1 MKVVQILTPEFS
13 NISNVNNIELGP
25 GEKMTIIQ
33 VLIGKIENDFQF
45 FASLSDGAE
54 LDIKSVIVARNGSNF
69 KYNYTVNQYGV
80 NSVSNFRLISALSG
94 KSHKETTM
102 QINFARGAHGA
113 RGSEAESVV
122 LSENAKNITLPII
135 NCDEEDVV
143 GSHSLSTGHID
154 PLQLQYLI
162 TRGFSEAQARSMITR
177 ARILDILNLINDDT
191 KLQYVYEALNE

>member
-13 NISNVNNIELGP
+13 NISNENNIELGP

-69 KYNYTVNQYGV
+69 KYNYTVDQHGV

-94 KSHKETTM
+94 NSKKETTM
-102 QINFARGAHGA
+102 QIDFARGAHGA

-122 LSENAKNITLPII
+122 LSENAENITLPII

-162 TRGFSEAQARSMITR
+162 TRGFSEAQARNMITR

>member
-69 KYNYTVNQYGV
+69 KYNYTVDQHGV
-80 NSVSNFRLISALSG
+80 NSVSNFRSISALSG
-94 KSHKETTM
+94 NSKKETTM

-113 RGSEAESVV
+113 RGSETESVV

-135 NCDEEDVV
+135 YCDEEDVV

-154 PLQLQYLI
+154 PSQLQYLI